1 MFEVEREDIAGQC
14 DTPTLCHFNFL
25 INSTGYGMIQ
35 SPVTVVAEGESTVD
49 TGTLLSLLARQ
60 PDFRTAPT
68 IYQPGSKRGRMAV
81 DLQHPTTVSLLQ
93 F

>member
-60 PDFRTAPT
+60 PDFEPRP
-68 IYQPGSKRGRMAV
+68 PF
-81 DLQHPTTVSLLQ
+81 TTRV
-93 F
+93 